1 MSYEVIFSPKS
12 YKQIKS
18 FDEKLKGRIKQAAI
32 EMGNDPQHK
41 GTIKVEGY
49 ENVRRK
55 RVGKYRLLYAVDRH
69 RKEVLVVKIEIK
81 GETTYR
87 LQKIIQYQRIWKDNS
102 FASSKIFLLWDTSP
116 FHTFSNPSCVLE
128 ASALFHAFIAFNVS
142 SADPSNFLPILSGKI
157 TFSNRS
163 MFSIPNLFGST

>member
-12 YKQIKS
+12 CKQIKS
-18 FDEKLKGRIKQAAI
+18 FDEQLKGRIKQAAI
-32 EMGNDPQHK
+32 EIGNDPWHK
-41 GTIKVEGY
+41 GTIKEEGY

-87 LQKIIQYQRIWKDNS
+87 L
-102 FASSKIFLLWDTSP
+102 
-116 FHTFSNPSCVLE
+116 
-128 ASALFHAFIAFNVS
+128 
-142 SADPSNFLPILSGKI
+142 
-157 TFSNRS
+157 
-163 MFSIPNLFGST
+163 

>member
-1 MSYEVIFSPKS
+1 ME
-12 YKQIKS
+12 
-18 FDEKLKGRIKQAAI
+18 
-32 EMGNDPQHK
+32 NDPWHK

-87 LQKIIQYQRIWKDNS
+87 L
-102 FASSKIFLLWDTSP
+102 
-116 FHTFSNPSCVLE
+116 
-128 ASALFHAFIAFNVS
+128 
-142 SADPSNFLPILSGKI
+142 
-157 TFSNRS
+157 
-163 MFSIPNLFGST
+163 

>member
-32 EMGNDPQHK
+32 EMGNDPWHK

-87 LQKIIQYQRIWKDNS
+87 L
-102 FASSKIFLLWDTSP
+102 
-116 FHTFSNPSCVLE
+116 
-128 ASALFHAFIAFNVS
+128 
-142 SADPSNFLPILSGKI
+142 
-157 TFSNRS
+157 
-163 MFSIPNLFGST
+163 